1 MISVELRGGW
11 LANWQFQIL
20 SEYSKVGSSVMEQSM
35 IYMAPMLSA
44 MVGLLFGAIFAGQSS
59 PLLWIAALVILVAL
73 AIFVVSIYNRMR
85 GIKKRAALVEGALAR
100 LVDGKP
106 IDQTE
111 FTLILNQLRGI
122 EEF

>member
-1 MISVELRGGW
+1 LSFKVDEL
-11 LANWQFQIL
+11 ADWQFQIL
-20 SEYSKVGSSVMEQSM
+20 SEYSKVGSSLMEQSM
-35 IYMAPMLSA
+35 TYMAPLLSA
-44 MVGLLFGAIFAGQSS
+44 LVGVLFGAIFVGQTS
-59 PLLWIAALVILVAL
+59 PFLWVAAFGILVGTV
-73 AIFVVSIYNRMR
+73 IFVVSIYNRMR

-111 FTLILNQLRGI
+111 FTVILNQLRGI